1 MKNVIYVIAVTLW
14 LALVTLVVILADTM
28 VDQTARGD
36 SLVIGAVTMFITVFG
51 ATLWAVVTK
60 LIQRV

>member
-14 LALVTLVVILADTM
+14 LALVTLVVIFADKM

-36 SLVIGAVTMFITVFG
+36 SLVIGAVTLFITVFG
-51 ATLWAVVTK
+51 AMMWALVEK
-60 LIQRV
+60 LVQRV

>member
-14 LALVTLVVILADTM
+14 LALVTLVVIFADKM

-36 SLVIGAVTMFITVFG
+36 SLVIGAVTLFIVVFG
-51 ATLWAVVTK
+51 TALWAVVTK
-60 LIQRV
+60 LVQRF

>member
-14 LALVTLVVILADTM
+14 LALVTLVVIFADKM

-36 SLVIGAVTMFITVFG
+36 SLVIGAVTLFITVFG
-51 ATLWAVVTK
+51 AALWAVVTK
-60 LIQRV
+60 LVQRV